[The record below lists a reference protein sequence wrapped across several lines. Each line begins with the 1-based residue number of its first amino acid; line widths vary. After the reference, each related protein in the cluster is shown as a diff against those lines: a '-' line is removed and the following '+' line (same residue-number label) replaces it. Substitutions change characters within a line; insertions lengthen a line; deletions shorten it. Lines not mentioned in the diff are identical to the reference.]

1 MELLVRDTYVGDH
14 CDVLGQGADRSA
26 LVYLIGWGKVRMK
39 EEEKKGRGF
48 GGRGAIYSCET

>member
-1 MELLVRDTYVGDH
+1 
-14 CDVLGQGADRSA
+14 LGQGADRSA